1 MSDLQAQA
9 QELLRAAK
17 AAGADVAE
25 VGMSVGTSIS
35 VQRRLG
41 KIEETERAEAREI
54 GLRVFVGK
62 CSATVSTS
70 SIDPTSFTRLAE
82 QAVAMARVVPEDIY
96 AEIPE
101 APAPMDVTQL
111 DLDDPAEPSMEVLI
125 ARAAAAEDA
134 ALAVPGITNSEG
146 ASSSWSRSTSLH
158 ATSRGFMGM
167 YPRSYHGVSATAIA
181 GSGTAMQRDYD
192 SSAAGHGADLED
204 PASLGRSAAE
214 RALARLNP
222 VRPKTAKLPILFHPR
237 VAGSF
242 LGHLSSAING
252 AAIAR
257 GTSFLK
263 DSLGKQIF
271 AAGIDII
278 DDPLRVRGRRSRP
291 FDREGQPGQRRAFIE
306 NGVLTSWILDTRSAN
321 QLGLKTTGHAG
332 GNPAISTFA
341 AGASSP
347 TELMADIT
355 EGLFVTEMIGMG
367 VNGITGDYSRGAAGF
382 MIRNGVLA
390 EPVAEFT
397 IAGNLR
403 EMFLHLTPAND
414 LVFKR
419 GTDAPTLRIEGDDAG
434 GRIRKRREALLC
446 VNK

>member
-1 MSDLQAQA
+1 VAENNDLLAQA
-9 QELLRAAK
+9 QDLLRAAR

-25 VGMSVGTSIS
+25 TVMGFGTSIS

-41 KIEETERAEAREI
+41 KIEETERAESREL

-62 CSATVSTS
+62 CSASVSAS
-70 SIDPTSFTRLAE
+70 AIDPAAFQRLAE

-101 APAPMDVTQL
+101 APSPMDAALL

-146 ASSSWSRSTSLH
+146 ASASWSRSFSLLATSL
-158 ATSRGFMGM
+158 GFAGM

-181 GSGTAMQRDYD
+181 GTGTAMQRDYD
-192 SSAAGHGADLED
+192 SSSAGHGADLDD

-222 VRPKTAKLPILFHPR
+222 VRPKTARLPVLFHPR

-242 LGHLSSAING
+242 LGHLSAAING
-252 AAIAR
+252 ASIAR

-263 DSLGKQIF
+263 DSLGKPLF
-271 AAGIDII
+271 APGIRII
-278 DDPLRVRGRRSRP
+278 DDPLRIRGRRSRP
-291 FDREGQPGQRRAFIE
+291 FDREGQPGDSRAFIE

-321 QLGLKTTGHAG
+321 QLGLKTTGNAG
-332 GNPAISTFA
+332 GTSNFYME
-341 AGASSP
+341 AGTLSP
-347 TELMADIT
+347 EALMADIS

-382 MIRNGVLA
+382 MIRNGAIA

-403 EMFLHLTPAND
+403 DMFGNLTQAND

-419 GTDAPTLRIEGDDAG
+419 GTDAPTLRIEGMTLAG
-434 GRIRKRREALLC
+434 G
-446 VNK
+446 

>member
-9 QELLRAAK
+9 QDLLRAAK

-25 VGMSVGTSIS
+25 VGMSVGTSIA

-41 KIEETERAEAREI
+41 KIEETERAESREI
-54 GLRVFVGK
+54 GLRVFIGK

-70 SIDPTSFTRLAE
+70 SIDPAAFARLAE

-96 AEIPE
+96 AEIPD
-101 APAPMDVTQL
+101 APPPMDVTLL

-125 ARAAAAEDA
+125 ARAEMAEDA
-134 ALAVPGITNSEG
+134 AMAVPGITNSEG
-146 ASSSWSRSTSLH
+146 ASSSWSRSISLH
-158 ATSRGFMGM
+158 ATSLGFMGM

-181 GSGTAMQRDYD
+181 GTGTSMQRDYD
-192 SSAAGHGADLED
+192 SSSAGHGADLED

-222 VRPKTAKLPILFHPR
+222 ARPKTAKLPVLFHPR
-237 VAGSF
+237 VSGSF

-263 DSLGKQIF
+263 DSMGAQIF
-271 AAGIDII
+271 APGIRII

-291 FDREGQPGQRRAFIE
+291 FDREGQPGQSRAFIE
-306 NGVLTSWILDTRSAN
+306 DGVLTSWILDTRSAN
-321 QLGLKTTGHAG
+321 QLGLKTTGNSG
-332 GNPAISTFA
+332 GTSNFYLE
-341 AGASSP
+341 AGALSP
-347 TELMADIT
+347 AELMADIT
-355 EGLFVTEMIGMG
+355 EGIFVTEMIGMG

-382 MIRNGVLA
+382 MIRNGALA

-419 GTDAPTLRIEGDDAG
+419 GTDAPTLRIDGMTLAG
-434 GRIRKRREALLC
+434 G
-446 VNK
+446 

>member
-1 MSDLQAQA
+1 MSALLDQAA
-9 QELLRAAK
+9 ALLAAAK

-25 VGMSVGTSIS
+25 TVMSTGTSVS

-41 KIEETERAEAREI
+41 KIEETERAESREL

-62 CSATVSTS
+62 CSASVSAS
-70 SIDPTSFTRLAE
+70 AIDPAAYQRLAE

-101 APAPMDVTQL
+101 APAPLDAKLL
-111 DLDDPAEPSMEVLI
+111 DLDDPVEPSAETLI
-125 ARAAAAEDA
+125 ARAAAAEEA

-146 ASSSWSRSTSLH
+146 ASASWSRSHFLL
-158 ATSRGFMGM
+158 ATTRGFAGF
-167 YPRSYHGVSATAIA
+167 YTRSSHGVSATAIA
-181 GSGTAMQRDYD
+181 GTGTDMQRDYD
-192 SSAAGHGADLED
+192 FSSAAHAEDLDD
-204 PASLGRSAAE
+204 PATLGRQAAE

-222 VRPKTAKLPILFHPR
+222 ARPKTARLPVLFDPR
-237 VAGSF
+237 VAGS
-242 LGHLSSAING
+242 LLSHLSGAIHG
-252 AAIAR
+252 ASIAR

-263 DSLGKQIF
+263 DRLGQPVF
-271 AAGIDII
+271 SAGLRII

-291 FDREGQPGQRRAFIE
+291 FDREGQPGTVRAFIE
-306 NGVLTSWILDTRSAN
+306 DGVLTSWILDTRSAN

-332 GNPAISTFA
+332 GTSNFYLEPGKLT
-341 AGASSP
+341 P
-347 TELMADIT
+347 TGLMADIA
-355 EGLFVTEMIGMG
+355 EGLYVTEMLGSS

-397 IAGNLR
+397 IAGNLKD
-403 EMFLHLTPAND
+403 MFLHLTPADD

-419 GTDAPTLRIEGDDAG
+419 GTDAPTLRIEGMTLAG
-434 GRIRKRREALLC
+434 A
-446 VNK
+446 